1 MLEGQHYGPEHTVAQ
16 TVQLVM
22 RQAKGVGHLVGRRQ
36 LATVVGE
43 LLLDLFQLAAERA
56 NGARRPI
63 SGADRIED
71 RATNTTGG
79 EAVEGN
85 TAGVVVAASRLD
97 EAQGTCPGEFL
108 TIDIPREPHGD
119 L

>member
-1 MLEGQHYGPEHTVAQ
+1 
-16 TVQLVM
+16 M

-56 NGARRPI
+56 NGARCPI